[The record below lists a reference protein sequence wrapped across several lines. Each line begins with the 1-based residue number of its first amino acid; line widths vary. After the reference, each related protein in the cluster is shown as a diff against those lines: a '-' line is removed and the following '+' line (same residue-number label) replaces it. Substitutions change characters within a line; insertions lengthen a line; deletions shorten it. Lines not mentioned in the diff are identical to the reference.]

1 MIRLTL
7 SQRLSVVFVALLLT
21 CGVALMGIQMRS
33 TTLHEQETVQRL
45 SRGLAEHIAR
55 SGELMDARGMRGGDV
70 RALFGKLMAVN
81 PSVEVY
87 LLDDQGRILGHD
99 APEGHLKRDRVDL
112 APVHALLRDEPLP
125 ILGDDP
131 RSASGRKVFNAAP
144 LWVQGRQAGYIYV
157 VLVGEQREALAAN
170 VAGNAA
176 LRTTLWSLAIVL
188 ALGLLA
194 GVVAFRWVTRPLRR
208 LTARIQSF
216 DVDAGTPAAS
226 PDPGTPA
233 RSRSPKP
240 ASPDTP
246 RPISG
251 TPASPDTSR
260 ASASTDTGS
269 AGRWPA
275 LSHPSTERDELTI
288 LEHSF
293 THMGE
298 RLAEQWHQLRQQD
311 LQRRELVA
319 NISHDLRTPLSSL
332 HGYLET
338 LALKDA
344 TLDAEERQRYLGIA
358 LAQSQ
363 KVGQLAQAL
372 FELARLEHGGVVLDL
387 QAFSLPDLV
396 QDVFQKFEL
405 AAQARRQTLV
415 AEIPPG
421 LPAVRADLALI
432 ERVLTNLLDN
442 AIRHTPAGGRITVTL
457 AAAKGEVQVRVA
469 DTGPGIPEA
478 RRANLFH
485 APTALGS
492 QRPDSGGLG
501 LLIVHRIV
509 QLHGR
514 EIVLNESGAGAVFEF
529 ALPATR

>member
-7 SQRLSVVFVALLLT
+7 SQRLTAVFFALLLA
-21 CGVALMGIQMRS
+21 CGAALMWIQMRS

-99 APEGHLKRDRVDL
+99 APDGHLKRDRVDL
-112 APVHALLRDEPLP
+112 APVQALLRDEPLP

-131 RSASGRKVFNAAP
+131 RSANGRKVFNAAP

-170 VAGNAA
+170 VAGTGV
-176 LRTTLWSLAIVL
+176 LRTTLWSLAIVVG
-188 ALGLLA
+188 LGLLA
-194 GVVAFRWVTRPLRR
+194 GAFAFGWVTRPLRR
-208 LTARIQSF
+208 LTARIQGF
-216 DVDAGTPAAS
+216 DVDQAS
-226 PDPGTPA
+226 PAVAPPPPLRPG
-233 RSRSPKP
+233 
-240 ASPDTP
+240 
-246 RPISG
+246 
-251 TPASPDTSR
+251 
-260 ASASTDTGS
+260 
-269 AGRWPA
+269 
-275 LSHPSTERDELTI
+275 ERDELAI
-288 LEHSF
+288 LDHSF
-293 THMGE
+293 GLMSQ
-298 RLAEQWHQLRQQD
+298 RLGEQWQQLREQD

-338 LALKDA
+338 LSLKDA
-344 TLDAEERQRYLGIA
+344 TLTAEERQRYLGIA

-363 KVGQLAQAL
+363 KVGRLAQAL
-372 FELARLEHGGVVLDL
+372 FELARLEHGGVVLDM
-387 QAFSLPDLV
+387 QAFSLPDLL

-405 AAQARRQTLV
+405 AAEARRQTLS
-415 AEIPPG
+415 AEIPPR
-421 LPAVRADLALI
+421 LPAVRADLGLI

-442 AIRHTPAGGRITVTL
+442 AIRHTPEGGRITVSLRAETE
-457 AAAKGEVQVRVA
+457 KVWVRVA
-469 DTGPGIPEA
+469 DNGPGIAPE

-485 APTALGS
+485 TPPALGS

-509 QLHGR
+509 QLHGGQIR
-514 EIVLNESGAGAVFEF
+514 LLESETGAVFEF
-529 ALPATR
+529 ALPV

>member
-7 SQRLSVVFVALLLT
+7 SQRLTAVFFALLLA
-21 CGVALMGIQMRS
+21 CGAALMWIQMRS

-112 APVHALLRDEPLP
+112 APVQALLRDEPLP

-131 RSASGRKVFNAAP
+131 RSVNGRKVFNAAP
-144 LWVQGRQAGYIYV
+144 LWVQGRQGGYIYV

-170 VAGNAA
+170 VAGTGV
-176 LRTTLWSLAIVL
+176 LRTTLWSLAIVVG
-188 ALGLLA
+188 LGLLA
-194 GVVAFRWVTRPLRR
+194 GAFAFGWVTRPLRR
-208 LTARIQSF
+208 LTARIQGF
-216 DVDAGTPAAS
+216 DVDQAS
-226 PDPGTPA
+226 PAVAPPPPLRPG
-233 RSRSPKP
+233 
-240 ASPDTP
+240 
-246 RPISG
+246 
-251 TPASPDTSR
+251 
-260 ASASTDTGS
+260 
-269 AGRWPA
+269 
-275 LSHPSTERDELTI
+275 ERDELAI
-288 LEHSF
+288 LDHSF
-293 THMGE
+293 GLMSQ
-298 RLAEQWHQLRQQD
+298 RLGEQWQQLREQD

-338 LALKDA
+338 LSLKDA
-344 TLDAEERQRYLGIA
+344 TLTAEERQRYLGIA

-363 KVGQLAQAL
+363 KVGRLAQAL
-372 FELARLEHGGVVLDL
+372 FELARLEHGGVVLDM
-387 QAFSLPDLV
+387 QAFSLPDLL

-405 AAQARRQTLV
+405 AAEARRQTLS
-415 AEIPPG
+415 ADIPPR
-421 LPAVRADLALI
+421 LPSVRADLGLI

-442 AIRHTPAGGRITVTL
+442 AIRHTPEGGRITVSLRAETD
-457 AAAKGEVQVRVA
+457 KVWVRVA
-469 DTGPGIPEA
+469 DSGPGIAPE

-485 APTALGS
+485 TPPALGS

-509 QLHGR
+509 QLHGGQIR
-514 EIVLNESGAGAVFEF
+514 LLESEAGAVFEF
-529 ALPATR
+529 ALPV

>member
-7 SQRLSVVFVALLLT
+7 SQRLTAVFFALLLA
-21 CGVALMGIQMRS
+21 CGAALMWIQMRS

-112 APVHALLRDEPLP
+112 APVQALLRDAPLP

-144 LWVQGRQAGYIYV
+144 LWVQGRQVGYIYV

-170 VAGNAA
+170 VAGNAV
-176 LRTTLWSLAIVL
+176 LRTTLWSLAIVVG
-188 ALGLLA
+188 LGLLA
-194 GVVAFRWVTRPLRR
+194 GAFAFGWVTRPLRR
-208 LTARIQSF
+208 LTARIQGF
-216 DVDAGTPAAS
+216 DVDKAS
-226 PDPGTPA
+226 PALPP
-233 RSRSPKP
+233 PP
-240 ASPDTP
+240 PL
-246 RPISG
+246 
-251 TPASPDTSR
+251 R
-260 ASASTDTGS
+260 AG
-269 AGRWPA
+269 
-275 LSHPSTERDELTI
+275 ERDELAI
-288 LEHSF
+288 LDHSF
-293 THMGE
+293 GLMSQ
-298 RLAEQWHQLRQQD
+298 RLGEQWQQLREQD

-338 LALKDA
+338 LSLKDA
-344 TLDAEERQRYLGIA
+344 TLTAEERQRYLGIA

-363 KVGQLAQAL
+363 KVGRLAQAL
-372 FELARLEHGGVVLDL
+372 FELARLEHGGVVLDV
-387 QAFSLPDLV
+387 QAFSLPDLL

-405 AAQARRQTLV
+405 AAQARRQTLS
-415 AEIPPG
+415 AEIPPR
-421 LPAVRADLALI
+421 LPAVRADLGLI

-442 AIRHTPAGGRITVTL
+442 AIRHSPEGGQINVSLRADDGKVW
-457 AAAKGEVQVRVA
+457 VRVA
-469 DTGPGIPEA
+469 DSGPGIAPE

-485 APTALGS
+485 TPPALGS

-509 QLHGR
+509 QLHGGQIR
-514 EIVLNESGAGAVFEF
+514 LLESEAGAVFEF
-529 ALPATR
+529 GLPV

>member
-7 SQRLSVVFVALLLT
+7 SQRLTAVFFALLLA
-21 CGVALMGIQMRS
+21 CGAALMWIQMRS

-99 APEGHLKRDRVDL
+99 APDGHLKRDRVDL
-112 APVHALLRDEPLP
+112 APVQALLRDEPLP

-131 RSASGRKVFNAAP
+131 RSANGRKVFNAAP

-170 VAGNAA
+170 VAGTGV
-176 LRTTLWSLAIVL
+176 LRTTLWSLAIVVG
-188 ALGLLA
+188 LGLLA
-194 GVVAFRWVTRPLRR
+194 GAFAFGWVTRPLRR
-208 LTARIQSF
+208 LTARIQGF
-216 DVDAGTPAAS
+216 DVDKAS
-226 PDPGTPA
+226 PAVAPPPPLRPG
-233 RSRSPKP
+233 
-240 ASPDTP
+240 
-246 RPISG
+246 
-251 TPASPDTSR
+251 
-260 ASASTDTGS
+260 
-269 AGRWPA
+269 
-275 LSHPSTERDELTI
+275 ERDELAI
-288 LEHSF
+288 LDHSF
-293 THMGE
+293 GLMSQ
-298 RLAEQWHQLRQQD
+298 RLGEQWQQLREQD

-338 LALKDA
+338 LSLKDA
-344 TLDAEERQRYLGIA
+344 TLTAEERQRYLGIA

-363 KVGQLAQAL
+363 KVGRLAQAL
-372 FELARLEHGGVVLDL
+372 FELARLEHGGVVLDM
-387 QAFSLPDLV
+387 QAFSLPDLL

-405 AAQARRQTLV
+405 AAEARRQTLS
-415 AEIPPG
+415 AEIPPR
-421 LPAVRADLALI
+421 LPAVRADLGLI

-442 AIRHTPAGGRITVTL
+442 AIRHTPEGGRITVSLRAETD
-457 AAAKGEVQVRVA
+457 KVWVRVA
-469 DTGPGIPEA
+469 DNGPGIAPE

-485 APTALGS
+485 TPPALGS

-509 QLHGR
+509 QLHGGQIR
-514 EIVLNESGAGAVFEF
+514 LLESEAGAVFEF
-529 ALPATR
+529 ALPV

>member
-7 SQRLSVVFVALLLT
+7 SQRLTAVFFTLLLA
-21 CGVALMGIQMRS
+21 CGAALMWIQMRS
-33 TTLHEQETVQRL
+33 TAMHEQETVQRL

-87 LLDDQGRILGHD
+87 LLDEQGRILGHD

-112 APVHALLRDEPLP
+112 GPVQALLRDEPLP

-131 RSASGRKVFNAAP
+131 RSATGRKVFNAAP
-144 LWVQGRQAGYIYV
+144 LWVQGRQVGYIYV

-176 LRTTLWSLAIVL
+176 LRTTLWSLAVVVG
-188 ALGLLA
+188 LGLLA
-194 GVVAFRWVTRPLRR
+194 GAFAFGWVTRPLRR
-208 LTARIQSF
+208 LTARIQAF
-216 DVDAGTPAAS
+216 DVDTATPAAL
-226 PDPGTPA
+226 PPPAELRPG
-233 RSRSPKP
+233 
-240 ASPDTP
+240 
-246 RPISG
+246 
-251 TPASPDTSR
+251 
-260 ASASTDTGS
+260 
-269 AGRWPA
+269 
-275 LSHPSTERDELTI
+275 ERDELAI
-288 LEHSF
+288 LDHSF
-293 THMGE
+293 GVMSQ
-298 RLAEQWHQLRQQD
+298 RLGEQWQQLREQD

-338 LALKDA
+338 LSLKDA
-344 TLDAEERQRYLGIA
+344 TLSAEERQRYLGIA

-363 KVGQLAQAL
+363 KVGRLAQAL
-372 FELARLEHGGVVLDL
+372 FELARLEHGGVVLDV
-387 QAFSLPDLV
+387 QAFSLPDLL

-405 AAQARRQTLV
+405 AAEARRQTLS
-415 AEIPPG
+415 AEIPPR
-421 LPAVRADLALI
+421 LPAVRADLGLI

-442 AIRHTPAGGRITVTL
+442 AIRHTPEGGRITVTL
-457 AAAKGEVQVRVA
+457 RADEAKVWVRVA
-469 DTGPGIPEA
+469 DTGPGIASE
-478 RRANLFH
+478 RRAQLFH
-485 APTALGS
+485 TPPALGS

-509 QLHGR
+509 QLHGGQIR
-514 EIVLNESGAGAVFEF
+514 LLESEAGAVFEF
-529 ALPATR
+529 ALPV

>member
-7 SQRLSVVFVALLLT
+7 SQRLTAVFFALLLA
-21 CGVALMGIQMRS
+21 CGAALMWIQMRS

-99 APEGHLKRDRVDL
+99 APDGHLKRDRVDL
-112 APVHALLRDEPLP
+112 APVQALLRDEPLP

-131 RSASGRKVFNAAP
+131 RSANGRKVFNAGP

-170 VAGNAA
+170 VAGTGV
-176 LRTTLWSLAIVL
+176 LRTTLWSLAIVVG
-188 ALGLLA
+188 LGLLA
-194 GVVAFRWVTRPLRR
+194 GGFAFGWVTRPLRR
-208 LTARIQSF
+208 LTARIQGF
-216 DVDAGTPAAS
+216 DVDKASPAA
-226 PDPGTPA
+226 PPPPPLRPG
-233 RSRSPKP
+233 
-240 ASPDTP
+240 
-246 RPISG
+246 
-251 TPASPDTSR
+251 
-260 ASASTDTGS
+260 
-269 AGRWPA
+269 
-275 LSHPSTERDELTI
+275 ERDELAI
-288 LEHSF
+288 LDHSF
-293 THMGE
+293 GLMSQ
-298 RLAEQWHQLRQQD
+298 RLGEQWQQLREQD

-338 LALKDA
+338 LSLKDA
-344 TLDAEERQRYLGIA
+344 TLTAEERQRYLGIA

-363 KVGQLAQAL
+363 KVGRLAQAL
-372 FELARLEHGGVVLDL
+372 FELARLEHGGVVLDM
-387 QAFSLPDLV
+387 QAFSLPDLL

-405 AAQARRQTLV
+405 AAEARRQTLS
-415 AEIPPG
+415 AEIPPR
-421 LPAVRADLALI
+421 LPAVRADLGLI

-442 AIRHTPAGGRITVTL
+442 AIRHTPEGGRITVSLRAETD
-457 AAAKGEVQVRVA
+457 KVWVRVA
-469 DTGPGIPEA
+469 DNGPGIAPE

-485 APTALGS
+485 TPPALGS

-509 QLHGR
+509 QLHGGQIR
-514 EIVLNESGAGAVFEF
+514 LLESEAGAVFEF
-529 ALPATR
+529 ALPV

>member
-7 SQRLSVVFVALLLT
+7 SQRLTAVFFALLLA
-21 CGVALMGIQMRS
+21 CGAALMWIQMRS
-33 TTLHEQETVQRL
+33 TAMHEQETVQRL

-87 LLDDQGRILGHD
+87 LLDEQGRILGHD

-112 APVHALLRDEPLP
+112 GPVQALLRDEPLP

-131 RSASGRKVFNAAP
+131 RSATGRKVFNAAP
-144 LWVQGRQAGYIYV
+144 LWVQGRQVGYIYV

-176 LRTTLWSLAIVL
+176 LRTTLWSLAIVVG
-188 ALGLLA
+188 LGLLA
-194 GVVAFRWVTRPLRR
+194 GAFAFGWVTRPLRR
-208 LTARIQSF
+208 LTARIQAF
-216 DVDAGTPAAS
+216 DVDTATPAAL
-226 PDPGTPA
+226 PPPAELRPG
-233 RSRSPKP
+233 
-240 ASPDTP
+240 
-246 RPISG
+246 
-251 TPASPDTSR
+251 
-260 ASASTDTGS
+260 
-269 AGRWPA
+269 
-275 LSHPSTERDELTI
+275 ERDELAI
-288 LEHSF
+288 LDHSF
-293 THMGE
+293 GVMSQ
-298 RLAEQWHQLRQQD
+298 RLGEQWQQLREQD

-338 LALKDA
+338 LSLKDA
-344 TLDAEERQRYLGIA
+344 TLSAEERQRYLGIA

-363 KVGQLAQAL
+363 KVGRLAQAL
-372 FELARLEHGGVVLDL
+372 FELARLEHGGVVLDV
-387 QAFSLPDLV
+387 QAFSLPDLL

-405 AAQARRQTLV
+405 AAEARRQTLS
-415 AEIPPG
+415 AEISPR
-421 LPAVRADLALI
+421 LPAVRADLGLI

-442 AIRHTPAGGRITVTL
+442 AIRHTPEGGRITVSL
-457 AAAKGEVQVRVA
+457 RGDEGKVRMRVA
-469 DTGPGIPEA
+469 DTGPGIAPE
-478 RRANLFH
+478 RRAQLFH
-485 APTALGS
+485 TPPALGS

-509 QLHGR
+509 QLHGGQIR
-514 EIVLNESGAGAVFEF
+514 LLESEAGAVFEF
-529 ALPATR
+529 ALPV

>member
-7 SQRLSVVFVALLLT
+7 SQRLTAVFFTLLLA
-21 CGVALMGIQMRS
+21 CGAALMWIQMRS
-33 TTLHEQETVQRL
+33 TAMHEQETVQRL

-87 LLDDQGRILGHD
+87 LLDEQGRILGHD

-112 APVHALLRDEPLP
+112 GPVQALLRDEPLP

-131 RSASGRKVFNAAP
+131 RSATGRKVFNAAP
-144 LWVQGRQAGYIYV
+144 LWVQGRQVGYIYV

-176 LRTTLWSLAIVL
+176 LRTTLWSLAIVVG
-188 ALGLLA
+188 LGLLA
-194 GVVAFRWVTRPLRR
+194 GAFAFGWVTRPLRR
-208 LTARIQSF
+208 LTARIQAF
-216 DVDAGTPAAS
+216 DVDTATPAAL
-226 PDPGTPA
+226 PPPAELRPG
-233 RSRSPKP
+233 
-240 ASPDTP
+240 
-246 RPISG
+246 
-251 TPASPDTSR
+251 
-260 ASASTDTGS
+260 
-269 AGRWPA
+269 
-275 LSHPSTERDELTI
+275 ERDELAI
-288 LEHSF
+288 LDHSF
-293 THMGE
+293 GVMSQ
-298 RLAEQWHQLRQQD
+298 RLGEQWQQLREQD

-338 LALKDA
+338 LSLKDA
-344 TLDAEERQRYLGIA
+344 TLSAEERQRYLGIA

-363 KVGQLAQAL
+363 KVGKLAQAL
-372 FELARLEHGGVVLDL
+372 FELARLEHGGVVLDV
-387 QAFSLPDLV
+387 QAFSLPDLL

-405 AAQARRQTLV
+405 AAEARRQTLS
-415 AEIPPG
+415 AEIPPR
-421 LPAVRADLALI
+421 LPAVRADLGLI

-442 AIRHTPAGGRITVTL
+442 AIRHTPEGGRMTVTL
-457 AAAKGEVQVRVA
+457 RAEEAKVWVRVA
-469 DTGPGIPEA
+469 DNGPGIAPE
-478 RRANLFH
+478 RRAQLFH
-485 APTALGS
+485 TPPALGS

-509 QLHGR
+509 QLHGGQIR
-514 EIVLNESGAGAVFEF
+514 LLESEAGAVFEF
-529 ALPATR
+529 ALPV

>member
-7 SQRLSVVFVALLLT
+7 SQRLTAVFFALLLA
-21 CGVALMGIQMRS
+21 CGAALMWIQMRS
-33 TTLHEQETVQRL
+33 TAMHEQETVQRL

-87 LLDDQGRILGHD
+87 LLDEQGRILGHD

-112 APVHALLRDEPLP
+112 GPVQALLRDEPLP

-131 RSASGRKVFNAAP
+131 RSATGRKVFNAAP
-144 LWVQGRQAGYIYV
+144 LWVQGRQVGYIYV

-176 LRTTLWSLAIVL
+176 LRTTLWSLAVVVG
-188 ALGLLA
+188 LGLLA
-194 GVVAFRWVTRPLRR
+194 GAFAFGWVTRPLRR
-208 LTARIQSF
+208 LTARIQAF
-216 DVDAGTPAAS
+216 DVDTATPAAL
-226 PDPGTPA
+226 PPPAELRPG
-233 RSRSPKP
+233 
-240 ASPDTP
+240 
-246 RPISG
+246 
-251 TPASPDTSR
+251 
-260 ASASTDTGS
+260 
-269 AGRWPA
+269 
-275 LSHPSTERDELTI
+275 ERDELAI
-288 LEHSF
+288 LDHSF
-293 THMGE
+293 GVMSQ
-298 RLAEQWHQLRQQD
+298 RLGEQWQQLREQD

-338 LALKDA
+338 LSLKDA
-344 TLDAEERQRYLGIA
+344 TLSAEERQRYLGIA

-363 KVGQLAQAL
+363 KVGRLAQAL
-372 FELARLEHGGVVLDL
+372 FELARLEHGGVVLDV
-387 QAFSLPDLV
+387 QAFSLPDLL

-405 AAQARRQTLV
+405 AAEARRQTLS
-415 AEIPPG
+415 AEISPR
-421 LPAVRADLALI
+421 LPAVRADLGLI

-442 AIRHTPAGGRITVTL
+442 AIRHTPEGGRITVTL
-457 AAAKGEVQVRVA
+457 RADEAKVWVRVA
-469 DTGPGIPEA
+469 DTGPGIASE
-478 RRANLFH
+478 RRAQLFH
-485 APTALGS
+485 TPPALGS

-509 QLHGR
+509 QLHGGQIR
-514 EIVLNESGAGAVFEF
+514 LLESEAGAVFEF
-529 ALPATR
+529 ALPV